1 MDILLSAAHYKNG
14 TLVIPT
20 MMTNQNSKS
29 VVNVTMKVRLSDMQ
43 GQTIAAEDVTL
54 WRAINRMPETYF
66 RPKTQQQG
74 KPISFKVPKSESYL
88 IHAEVTNIDLR

>member
-1 MDILLSAAHYKNG
+1 
-14 TLVIPT
+14 

-54 WRAINRMPETYF
+54 WRAINRMP
-66 RPKTQQQG
+66 K
-74 KPISFKVPKSESYL
+74 IVPSQDS
-88 IHAEVTNIDLR
+88 ATR